1 MTACNHLQRHSFPA
15 NKKQSYQKTSYQ
27 KQSYQKQLNSGTL
40 TVTAECGETSLEAL
54 FDIAERRNPK
64 RAFLFVS
71 KVLGRH
77 IPVSP
82 SIMRTVYQQ
91 LSDKFPVNLPGPVL
105 YIGMAET
112 AVGLAAGVFQETR
125 HKVTSPIFLTSTRHP
140 VEGDLLCEFKE
151 NHSHATDHLI
161 YWPKEEHLRQ
171 RVSHARTLV
180 LIDDEATTG
189 NTFLNLFEAL
199 RCAGLE
205 HIEHI
210 ITVTLTDWSG
220 QSIIKRC
227 PLPVSVISLIE
238 GEWQWDADSSAPVPV
253 MPAVNVT
260 ARGKVDIIG
269 TQNWGRLGLDDIQY
283 DLGAEIL
290 ANVGEK
296 VLVLGS
302 SEFVW
307 QPFLLAER
315 LEQEGAA
322 VKFGSTTR
330 SPISCGHAIQ
340 SVMAF
345 TDNYGLGI
353 PNFLYNVAHQQFD
366 RVLLCL
372 ETPKAAVDPNLMEQL
387 SLVAPVIEIVTYD

>member
-1 MTACNHLQRHSFPA
+1 MTACNHLQRY
-15 NKKQSYQKTSYQ
+15 QSQVNNSQFYK
-27 KQSYQKQLNSGTL
+27 KQLNSGTL
-40 TVTAECGETSLEAL
+40 TVMAERGVTSLETL

-82 SIMRTVYQQ
+82 SIMRAVYRQ
-91 LSDKFPVNLPGPVL
+91 LSEQFPINLPGPVL

-112 AVGLAAGVFQETR
+112 AVGLAAGVFQETQQ
-125 HKVTSPIFLTSTRHP
+125 KVASPVFLTSTRHP

-151 NHSHATDHLI
+151 DHSHATDHLI
-161 YWPKEEHLRQ
+161 YWPKENHLRQ
-171 RVSHARTLV
+171 RVSSARTLV

-199 RCAGLE
+199 RHAGLDQ
-205 HIEHI
+205 IEHI

-220 QSIIKRC
+220 QSIIRRC
-227 PLPVSVISLIE
+227 PLLVSTVSLIE
-238 GEWQWDADSSAPVPV
+238 GNWRWEADSSAPVPV
-253 MPAVNVT
+253 MPQVNVT

-283 DLGAEIL
+283 DLGTNIQAK
-290 ANVGEK
+290 AGEK

-315 LEQEGAA
+315 LEQEGAL

-366 RVLLCL
+366 RILLCL
-372 ETPKAAVDPNLMEQL
+372 ETPETSVDPALIAQL
-387 SLVAPVIEIVTYD
+387 SLVAPAVEIVTYD

>member
-1 MTACNHLQRHSFPA
+1 MTALSNTCI
-15 NKKQSYQKTSYQ
+15 YQEQVYQ
-27 KQSYQKQLNSGTL
+27 KQIYQKKLNSGTL
-40 TVTAECGETSLEAL
+40 TVTATHDFASLETL

-82 SIMRTVYQQ
+82 STMRSVYRQ
-91 LSDKFPVNLPGPVL
+91 LSERFPANLPGPVL

-112 AVGLAAGVFQETR
+112 AVGLAAGVFQETKS
-125 HKVTSPIFLTSTRHP
+125 KVDAPVFLTSTRHP
-140 VEGDLLCEFKE
+140 VDGDLLCEFKE

-161 YWPKEEHLRQ
+161 YWPAESRLRQ
-171 RVSHARTLV
+171 RVIDARTLV

-189 NTFLNLFEAL
+189 NTFLNLLAAL
-199 RCAGLE
+199 RQAGLK

-210 ITVTLTDWSG
+210 VTVTLTDWSG
-220 QSIIKRC
+220 KAVVQRS
-227 PLPVSVISLIE
+227 PLPVSTVSLIE
-238 GEWQWDADSSAPVPV
+238 GHWQWDADISAPVPV
-253 MPAVNVT
+253 MPQVNVT
-260 ARGKVDIIG
+260 ARGEVGIIG
-269 TQNWGRLGLDDIQY
+269 RQNWGRLGLDESQCEIGADIHVRA
-283 DLGAEIL
+283 D
-290 ANVGEK
+290 EK

-315 LEQEGAA
+315 LEQEGAS
-322 VKFGSTTR
+322 VMFGSTTR

-353 PNFLYNVAHQQFD
+353 PNFLYNVAHQKFD

-372 ETPKAAVDPNLMEQL
+372 ETPRTSADQALMAQL
-387 SLVAPVIEIVTYD
+387 AHVSPVVEIVGYD

>member
-1 MTACNHLQRHSFPA
+1 MTALNNFHVYQRQVHQ
-15 NKKQSYQKTSYQ
+15 KQIYQ
-27 KQSYQKQLNSGTL
+27 KQIYQKKLNSGTL
-40 TVTAECGETSLEAL
+40 TVTASRGTASLEAL
-54 FDIAERRNPK
+54 FEVAERRNPK

-82 SIMRTVYQQ
+82 STMRSVYRQ
-91 LSDKFPVNLPGPVL
+91 LSEQFPANLPGPVL

-112 AVGLAAGVFQETR
+112 AVGLAAGVFQETQG
-125 HKVTSPIFLTSTRHP
+125 KVNAPVFLTSTRHP
-140 VEGDLLCEFKE
+140 VDGDLLCEFKE

-161 YWPKEEHLRQ
+161 YWPAESRLRQ
-171 RVSHARTLV
+171 RVMDARTLV

-189 NTFLNLFEAL
+189 NTFLNLLDAL
-199 RCAGLE
+199 RNAELK

-210 ITVTLTDWSG
+210 VTVTLTDWSG
-220 QSIIKRC
+220 ESVVKRS
-227 PLPVSVISLIE
+227 PLPVSSVSLIE
-238 GEWQWDADSSAPVPV
+238 GNWQWNADISAPVPI
-253 MPAVNVT
+253 MPPVNVT
-260 ARGKVDIIG
+260 ARGEISIIG
-269 TQNWGRLGLDDIQY
+269 SQNWGRLGLDEIQCDI
-283 DLGAEIL
+283 GADIHVK
-290 ANVGEK
+290 AGEN

-307 QPFLLAER
+307 PPFLLAER
-315 LEQEGAA
+315 LEQEGAS
-322 VKFGSTTR
+322 VMFGSTTR

-366 RVLLCL
+366 RILLCL
-372 ETPKAAVDPNLMEQL
+372 ETPKTALDPALMAQL
-387 SLVAPVIEIVTYD
+387 ARVSPIVEIVAYD

>member
-1 MTACNHLQRHSFPA
+1 MTALNNPLVYKEQVY
-15 NKKQSYQKTSYQ
+15 QEQVYQKR
-27 KQSYQKQLNSGTL
+27 LNSGML
-40 TVTAECGETSLEAL
+40 TVTAPHESASLETL

-82 SIMRTVYQQ
+82 SIMRSVYRQ
-91 LSDKFPVNLPGPVL
+91 LSERFPVNISGPVL

-112 AVGLAAGVFQETR
+112 AVGLAAGVFQETKG
-125 HKVTSPIFLTSTRHP
+125 KVDAPVFLTSTRHP

-161 YWPKEEHLRQ
+161 YWPTESRLRQ
-171 RVSHARTLV
+171 RVIDARTLV

-189 NTFLNLFEAL
+189 NTFLNLLEAL
-199 RCAGLE
+199 RKAGLN

-210 ITVTLTDWSG
+210 VTVTLTDWSG
-220 QSIIKRC
+220 EAVVKRS
-227 PLPVSVISLIE
+227 PLRVSAVSLIA
-238 GEWQWDADSSAPVPV
+238 GNWQWDADISAPVPV
-253 MPAVNVT
+253 MPQVNVT
-260 ARGKVDIIG
+260 ARGNVSIIG
-269 TQNWGRLGLDDIQY
+269 HQNWGRLGLDESQCDI
-283 DLGAEIL
+283 GADICVKE
-290 ANVGEK
+290 GEK

-315 LEQEGAA
+315 LEQAGAS
-322 VKFGSTTR
+322 VMFGSTTR

-340 SVMAF
+340 SVMTF

-353 PNFLYNVAHQQFD
+353 PNFLYNVAHQAFD

-372 ETPKAAVDPNLMEQL
+372 ETPKTSVDQGLMEQL
-387 SLVAPVIEIVTYD
+387 AHVSPVVEIVSYD

>member
-1 MTACNHLQRHSFPA
+1 MAALNSTYVDQ
-15 NKKQSYQKTSYQ
+15 KQVYQK
-27 KQSYQKQLNSGTL
+27 KLNSGTL
-40 TVTAECGETSLEAL
+40 TVSASRGYISLETL

-71 KVLGRH
+71 KILGRH

-82 SIMRTVYQQ
+82 SVMRSVYRQ
-91 LSDKFPVNLPGPVL
+91 LSERFPANLPGPVL

-112 AVGLAAGVFQETR
+112 AVGLAAGVFHET
-125 HKVTSPIFLTSTRHP
+125 HDKVEAPVFLTSTRHP
-140 VEGDLLCEFKE
+140 VDGDLLCEFKE

-161 YWPKEEHLRQ
+161 YWPTESRLRQ
-171 RVSHARTLV
+171 RVMNARTLV

-189 NTFLNLFEAL
+189 NTFINLLEAL
-199 RCAGLE
+199 CNAGLG
-205 HIEHI
+205 HIERI
-210 ITVTLTDWSG
+210 VMVTLTDWSG
-220 QSIIKRC
+220 ESVMKRS
-227 PLPVSVISLIE
+227 PLPVSAVSLIE
-238 GEWQWDADSSAPVPV
+238 GNWQWDADISAPVPV
-253 MPAVNVT
+253 MPQVNVT
-260 ARGKVDIIG
+260 ARGKVSIIG
-269 TQNWGRLGLDDIQY
+269 QQSWGRLGLDEIQCDI
-283 DLGAEIL
+283 GADIHTT
-290 ANVGEK
+290 ADEK

-315 LEQEGAA
+315 LEKEGAS
-322 VKFGSTTR
+322 VIFGSTTR

-366 RVLLCL
+366 RILLCL
-372 ETPKAAVDPNLMEQL
+372 ETPKTAVDPALLAQL
-387 SLVAPVIEIVTYD
+387 ARISPVIEIVSYD